1 MSQLSHK
8 IYVDISLL
16 SIPRAGRRRPDINM
30 AMLRL
35 SICQFVT
42 PLETLRLRATTT
54 PYRDASWDWIEH
66 GEASKATLSLTFVS
80 YICILLC

>member
-42 PLETLRLRATTT
+42 PPGNLATSRNH
-54 PYRDASWDWIEH
+54 PSIPRRELGLD
-66 GEASKATLSLTFVS
+66 
-80 YICILLC
+80 